1 MLAYSYARP
10 VFSQIDQ
17 VPTLAASSLHQDV
30 FHQPVYRHPTLV
42 QNLAVE
48 TPSLKSGRFKSRN
61 ISMALTQLGRSIDMP
76 SSTASARLPDEI
88 LSQIAIYALEQAF
101 CGLDVATPTASSRK
115 PAFIRIEGM
124 TRSSRRLRAIALS
137 EWFRLF
143 LVRNVDD
150 WAWAGRL
157 KGMHSWVRHIICP
170 PHALEAPAPSNVLAT
185 FPNLRSARL
194 SLSCDYQFNPFP
206 LSTNIYPSAPAELEV
221 TPGFAYRQ
229 PVTAFP
235 PTMTSLS
242 VQSTHS
248 SETPLLQN
256 LGLQCPD
263 LRALRLN
270 KCTMF
275 DCCTSTGLTR
285 SQELGNPNSAES
297 GGAYYGQIADGS
309 ECPFWGAFPFDH
321 DIYFGSEG
329 VEAYADELAAEL
341 SPLQKLEEIS
351 LGVYLTPHSSLAE
364 HRLAHYPWR
373 QLETTQMAANTV
385 PLVDLPTP
393 GPAHTSASTQHPVNP
408 VPLNPDALFPFSPSQ
423 MPPPPYANPA
433 LWSYDCKACRDAY
446 SDSTAAAERIAGL
459 VLAQML
465 PKLKQIGWASFFDSR
480 PPSHTHCGRDGQGD
494 TSYRRGTGT
503 HKWHVVRDEA
513 GALIDLVRVH

>member
-1 MLAYSYARP
+1 MMLAYSYTRP
-10 VFSQIDQ
+10 VFSQVDQ
-17 VPTLAASSLHQDV
+17 VPTLTASSLHQDV
-30 FHQPVYRHPTLV
+30 FHQSVYRHPTLM
-42 QNLAVE
+42 QNLAVKS
-48 TPSLKSGRFKSRN
+48 PSLN
-61 ISMALTQLGRSIDMP
+61 VEIP

-88 LSQIAIYALEQAF
+88 LSQIAIYTLEEAF

-115 PAFIRIEGM
+115 PSFTRIEGM
-124 TRSSRRLRAIALS
+124 TRSSRRLRVIALS

-143 LVRNVDD
+143 LVRHVDD

-185 FPNLRSARL
+185 FSNLRSTRL

-206 LSTNIYPSAPAELEV
+206 LSTDIYPSAPAELEL

-235 PTMTSLS
+235 PAMTSLS
-242 VQSTHS
+242 VQSTHG

-256 LGLQCPD
+256 LGLQCPE
-263 LRALRLN
+263 LRTLRLN

-275 DCCTSTGLTR
+275 DCCTGTELTG
-285 SQELGNPNSAES
+285 SQEPDNRNSTES
-297 GGAYYGQIADGS
+297 GDAYYGQIADGS
-309 ECPFWGAFPFDH
+309 GCPFWGAFPFDH

-351 LGVYLTPHSSLAE
+351 LGVYLTPHGSLAE

-373 QLETTQMAANTV
+373 HLETTQAAANTV
-385 PLVDLPTP
+385 PLVNSPNTPT
-393 GPAHTSASTQHPVNP
+393 GPAHASTSTQHPENP
-408 VPLNPDALFPFSPSQ
+408 GPINPDALFPFSPSQ
-423 MPPPPYANPA
+423 MPPPPYVNPA
-433 LWSYDCKACRDAY
+433 LWSYDCKACRNAY
-446 SDSTAAAERIAGL
+446 SDSTAAAEHIAGL

-465 PKLKQIGWASFFDSR
+465 PKLKQIEWASFFDSR
-480 PPSHTHCGRDGQGD
+480 PPSHNHCGKGGQGN

-503 HKWHVVRDEA
+503 HKWHVMRDEA
-513 GALIDLVRVH
+513 GALVDLVRVH